1 VPRRPSLSVAQA
13 GIIFSLLA
21 VVWIIPAHAADAG
34 AVANNANYTSLI
46 DLFNTESAKWQAPLQ
61 SAAQALYGTLITIT
75 VVLTFIPL
83 AVRGAEFSE
92 WAETLVKFVLLTG
105 FWLWMIHNFS
115 SLSAGIINGFRHAAQ
130 NAASASGAGVTLS
143 PTDILKTGLDL
154 VHFAMSQA
162 SVWNLPLALS
172 MVLASLIIL
181 IVFALVAGLVAVTLV
196 ESYIVIN
203 ASVIFMAFAGLK
215 FTSDIAMHAIKYA
228 IGVGVKL
235 FALQLIVGVSMA
247 VFQSWILQYS
257 NPGLIATIEDGFGLA
272 GLAILVFYLAV
283 YLPPALMGMVTGAHS
298 SGLQFGGAA
307 AGAAAITGGTFMAAA
322 SVAGGAS
329 ALQGAGSLASTQLT
343 AATAAG
349 TAPSNSVARM
359 VTWTGNAASN
369 LKDAA
374 LQDIGGRL
382 GGRPG
387 AHAGTMG
394 GRMGDGMR
402 ARSDTLLE
410 AMNAP
415 NPPTGESAAASSPSA
430 GGSSANRQDPTSP
443 NPSHP
448 SSAGTPASSA
458 QTGGSIRGE
467 E

>member
-1 VPRRPSLSVAQA
+1 MRRSVDIPWAVA
-13 GIIFSLLA
+13 LA
-21 VVWIIPAHAADAG
+21 VLLSLGGIMSAHAADPG
-34 AVANNANYTSLI
+34 AAANNANYTSLI

-61 SAAQALYGTLITIT
+61 SAAQVLYGTLITIT
-75 VVLTFIPL
+75 LVLTFIPL
-83 AVRGAEFSE
+83 AVRGAEFGE
-92 WAETLVKFVLLTG
+92 WAESLVKFILVTG

-115 SLSAGIINGFRHAAQ
+115 SLAAGIINGFRHAAQ
-130 NAASASGAGVTLS
+130 NAASASGAATTLS

-154 VHFAMSQA
+154 VHFAMTQA

-203 ASVIFMAFAGLK
+203 ASVLFMAFAGLR

-247 VFQSWILQYS
+247 VFQSWITQYS

-272 GLAILVFYLAV
+272 ALAILVFYLAV
-283 YLPPALMGMVTGAHS
+283 YLPPALMGMITGSHS
-298 SGLQFGGAA
+298 PGLQFAGIA
-307 AGAAAITGGTFMAAA
+307 AGAAAITGGTAMAAA
-322 SVAGGAS
+322 SAVGGAS
-329 ALQGAGSLASTQLT
+329 ALQGAGSLASAQL
-343 AATAAG
+343 ATATAQG
-349 TAPSNSVARM
+349 TAPSNPLGRM
-359 VTWTGNAASN
+359 IAWSGHAASN
-369 LKDAA
+369 LRSAA
-374 LQDIGGRL
+374 LQDMGARL

-402 ARSDTLLE
+402 ARSDMLLS
-410 AMNAP
+410 ALNAP
-415 NPPTGESAAASSPSA
+415 KPPTVQGATAAASTPAPTTPQAPSA
-430 GGSSANRQDPTSP
+430 PAQSAPP
-443 NPSHP
+443 P
-448 SSAGTPASSA
+448 SSTTAP
-458 QTGGSIRGE
+458 TGGAIRGE